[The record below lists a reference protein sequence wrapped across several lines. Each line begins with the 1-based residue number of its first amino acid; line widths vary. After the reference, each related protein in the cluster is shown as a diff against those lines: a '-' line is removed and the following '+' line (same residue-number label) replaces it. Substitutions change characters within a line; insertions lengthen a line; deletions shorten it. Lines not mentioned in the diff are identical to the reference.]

1 MAGGAAGMDI
11 PPPPLAQPADIPL
24 ASRQADNT

>member
-1 MAGGAAGMDI
+1 MEGTAGMDI
-11 PPPPLAQPADIPL
+11 APPPFAQPADIPL